1 MLSSLMSLRNHIL
14 LINVKIHSSF
24 KQYFEGTDFM
34 VDAYNPDS
42 LNDYLRAVHPKFGNY
57 IRQIESGDC
66 QESYSL
72 VDSNFKVIENDAF
85 GLKKFREGD
94 LVYVAPLVVGGG
106 GKRGSLL
113 LLAVFAAFALPAI
126 MSAVTAAPTIGAAG
140 TAGGLG
146 SASVGAGS
154 IGGGGSGFFAGLGKA
169 FGAMPSFMRSI
180 VGNLALG
187 VVSSIFNKKPKAS
200 QQTEST
206 TRENGMFGSLT
217 NTSTSGTPVPL
228 HYGQVR
234 VAGQFLSG
242 YINSEEHG
250 KNDNVKVGDQ
260 F

>member
-57 IRQIESGDC
+57 IRQIESGEA

-72 VDSNFKVIENDAF
+72 VDSNYNLIENDSF

-94 LVYVAPLVVGGG
+94 IVYVAPLVSGGG
-106 GKRGSLL
+106 GKRGTLL
-113 LLAVFAAFALPAI
+113 LLMAFAVFAGPAI
-126 MSAVTAAPTIGAAG
+126 AASMSASAGGVAAQAGVMGGIPASGAG
-140 TAGGLG
+140 TAGG
-146 SASVGAGS
+146 
-154 IGGGGSGFFAGLGKA
+154 GFFAGLGKA

>member
-57 IRQIESGDC
+57 IRQIESGEAE
-66 QESYSL
+66 ESYSL
-72 VDSNFKVIENDAF
+72 VDSNYNLIENDSF
-85 GLKKFREGD
+85 GLKRFREGD
-94 LVYVAPLVVGGG
+94 IVYVAPLVSGGG
-106 GKRGSLL
+106 GKRGNLLL
-113 LLAVFAAFALPAI
+113 LLAFAVIAGPTIAAAI
-126 MSAVTAAPTIGAAG
+126 KGGAAASATAGGFVGPYPVGPTAAP
-140 TAGGLG
+140 GG
-146 SASVGAGS
+146 
-154 IGGGGSGFFAGLGKA
+154 GFFAGLGKA

-234 VAGQFLSG
+234 VAGQVLSG

>member
-1 MLSSLMSLRNHIL
+1 MSLRNHIL

-57 IRQIESGDC
+57 IRQIESGEA

-72 VDSNFKVIENDAF
+72 VDSNYNLIENDSF

-94 LVYVAPLVVGGG
+94 IVYVAPLVSGGG
-106 GKRGSLL
+106 GKRGTLL
-113 LLAVFAAFALPAI
+113 LLMAFAVFAGPAI
-126 MSAVTAAPTIGAAG
+126 AASMSASAGGVAAQAGVMGGIPASGAG
-140 TAGGLG
+140 TAGG
-146 SASVGAGS
+146 
-154 IGGGGSGFFAGLGKA
+154 GFFAGLGKA

>member
-1 MLSSLMSLRNHIL
+1 MS
-14 LINVKIHSSF
+14 
-24 KQYFEGTDFM
+24 
-34 VDAYNPDS
+34 
-42 LNDYLRAVHPKFGNY
+42 
-57 IRQIESGDC
+57 
-66 QESYSL
+66 
-72 VDSNFKVIENDAF
+72 
-85 GLKKFREGD
+85 
-94 LVYVAPLVVGGG
+94 GGG
-106 GKRGSLL
+106 GKRGNLLL
-113 LLAVFAAFALPAI
+113 LLAFAVIAG
-126 MSAVTAAPTIGAAG
+126 PTIAAAIKGGAASSAIAPAFNG
-140 TAGGLG
+140 PYPVGATAGP
-146 SASVGAGS
+146 
-154 IGGGGSGFFAGLGKA
+154 GGGFFAGLGKA